1 MPERDYMADDAGPI
15 ATGIYKERKEKRG
28 DDIESNTWK
37 EYSVFAAG
45 SCGGV

>member
-1 MPERDYMADDAGPI
+1 MADDAGPI
-15 ATGIYKERKEKRG
+15 ATGIYKERKEKKRETISSLIHG
-28 DDIESNTWK
+28 K